1 MSVKKLIPLTEDR
14 YELRDKIGAALL
26 YYELPKEI
34 TIDVLESWINDTGSP
49 LPFIARVFKHAYFE
63 SDTEAET
70 LLSLLTRLWNV
81 TPRRDLGGL
90 SPEQKLASELINS
103 AKKSPN
109 S

>member
-14 YELRDKIGAALL
+14 NELRQKIGAALL

-34 TIDVLESWINDTGSP
+34 NIDVLEHWINDTNSP
-49 LPFIARVFKHAYFE
+49 LPFITKVFKHAYFE
-63 SDTEAET
+63 SETEAET

-81 TPRRDLGGL
+81 TPRRELGGL

-103 AKKSPN
+103 KRISN
-109 S
+109 